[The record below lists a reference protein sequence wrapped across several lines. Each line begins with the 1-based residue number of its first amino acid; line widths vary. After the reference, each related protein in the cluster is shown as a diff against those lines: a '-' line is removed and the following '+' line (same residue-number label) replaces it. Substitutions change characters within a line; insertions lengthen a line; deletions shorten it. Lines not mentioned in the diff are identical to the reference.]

1 MYPKYPVLL
10 MALII
15 LAILISGIVLF
26 SVYKKD
32 SFHNTS
38 LFSIESD
45 IYSVI
50 DVFPH
55 DPNAYTQGLAID
67 NGILYEGTGLYGNSS
82 IRKVNC
88 VTGEILQSREL
99 ASEYFGEGIT
109 VYDGNIIQL
118 TWRSCKGFV
127 YATENFE
134 SLTDFSYTTEGWGIA
149 FTGEYFVMSDGTE
162 NLYFLDPQTFTKAY
176 SIQVH
181 YNGAPISGLNELEFV
196 KGEIYA
202 NLFPTDYIVRID
214 PCTGK
219 VTGWINLTGLMD
231 WKHYGKKID
240 VLNGIAFDKS
250 TNRLFVTGKFW
261 PYIFEI
267 NLFSLF

>member
-1 MYPKYPVLL
+1 MDHKYTVLL
-10 MALII
+10 NVIII
-15 LAILISGIVLF
+15 LVLFISVIVLF
-26 SVYKKD
+26 SVFEKD
-32 SFHNTS
+32 SSYNSS
-38 LFSIESD
+38 LFNIESD
-45 IYSVI
+45 TYTVI
-50 DVFPH
+50 GVFPH
-55 DPNAYTQGLAID
+55 DPNAFTQGLAID
-67 NGILYEGTGLYGNSS
+67 DSVLYEGTGLYGNSS
-82 IRKVNC
+82 IRKINL

-109 VYDGNIIQL
+109 VYNNYLIQL
-118 TWRSCKGFV
+118 TWRSHKGFV
-127 YATENFE
+127 YETENFE
-134 SLTDFSYTTEGWGIA
+134 LLKDFNYTTEGWGIT
-149 FTGEYFVMSDGTE
+149 FTGEYLVMSDGTE

-181 YNGAPISGLNELEFV
+181 YKDTPIPGINELEYI

-214 PCTGK
+214 PCSGK
-219 VTGWINLTGLMD
+219 VTGWINLTGLMNREN
-231 WKHYGKKID
+231 YGKNID

-267 NLFSLF
+267 NLFSLC